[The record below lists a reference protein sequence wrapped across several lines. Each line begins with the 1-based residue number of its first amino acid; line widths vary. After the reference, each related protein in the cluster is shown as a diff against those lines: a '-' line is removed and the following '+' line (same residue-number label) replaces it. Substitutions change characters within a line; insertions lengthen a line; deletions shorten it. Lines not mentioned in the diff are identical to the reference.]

1 MPHTAHRHFPQLV
14 ITNKKIREWVV
25 VLLNLI
31 FFAASFSTVLA
42 TFWHEEWLTHAEP
55 TLTAHDDTSVL
66 RISLLSV
73 KSVAGQL
80 LYQNSPIR
88 VKNFMEFWTFSS
100 WLWYACKNQSAK
112 NETIPLPFFTTVHK
126 TSRKNWIWMQFTFA
140 FPPTICHH
148 LRRRPWDFGKKMLLK
163 NLMQSQKKN
172 AKSKLWNVFFSPWYQ
187 VSFDRCCHASLE
199 SLLVTWNSISKFS
212 FAKR

>member
-1 MPHTAHRHFPQLV
+1 MVKNHWKNVSLENRWSQSRHFVTQEVPHYYACLLVFGIYERRLARKLTIVSSQHHRLLGNLNNCSLLVSYIHTRHRHFPQLV

-55 TLTAHDDTSVL
+55 TLTAHDDTLVL

-100 WLWYACKNQSAK
+100 WLWYACKISQR
-112 NETIPLPFFTTVHK
+112 PFFYH
-126 TSRKNWIWMQFTFA
+126 
-140 FPPTICHH
+140 
-148 LRRRPWDFGKKMLLK
+148 
-163 NLMQSQKKN
+163 
-172 AKSKLWNVFFSPWYQ
+172 FSPL
-187 VSFDRCCHASLE
+187 C
-199 SLLVTWNSISKFS
+199 
-212 FAKR
+212 AKPRGKI

>member
-1 MPHTAHRHFPQLV
+1 MSLGFRHIWERLARKLTIVSSQHHRLLGNLNNCSLLVSYIHTRHRHFPQLV

-42 TFWHEEWLTHAEP
+42 TFWHEKWLTHAEP

-112 NETIPLPFFTTVHK
+112 NETISLPFFTTVHK

-163 NLMQSQKKN
+163 NPN
-172 AKSKLWNVFFSPWYQ
+172 AIPEKIF
-187 VSFDRCCHASLE
+187 
-199 SLLVTWNSISKFS
+199 
-212 FAKR
+212 

>member
-1 MPHTAHRHFPQLV
+1 MSLGFRHIWERLARKLTIVSSQHHRLLGNLNNCSLLVSYIHTHATAIFHNLSSP
-14 ITNKKIREWVV
+14 IRKSESEWV

-100 WLWYACKNQSAK
+100 WLWYACKNQPAK
-112 NETIPLPFFTTVHK
+112 NETIFLLFFTTVHK
-126 TSRKNWIWMQFTFA
+126 NLEEKLNLNAIHVCIRPN
-140 FPPTICHH
+140 H
-148 LRRRPWDFGKKMLLK
+148 L
-163 NLMQSQKKN
+163 S
-172 AKSKLWNVFFSPWYQ
+172 
-187 VSFDRCCHASLE
+187 
-199 SLLVTWNSISKFS
+199 S
-212 FAKR
+212 FAKATLGFWQKDVTNAIPEINV